1 MGLSNFS
8 LPSLDQLQSVSQVP
22 FSQIPASDPASPFF
36 VPPAGM
42 MQNDA
47 GQVVP
52 VGASTPSTPSSSD
65 MSLSDFNPLTTIYT
79 GLIKPVTDSFSNTG
93 KQILGIDLEDVIFI
107 VLGLLLIAAGLF
119 AFKGT
124 QTIIQKGANIASKVG
139 KASAEVAA

>member
-1 MGLSNFS
+1 
-8 LPSLDQLQSVSQVP
+8 
-22 FSQIPASDPASPFF
+22 
-36 VPPAGM
+36 M

-52 VGASTPSTPSSSD
+52 IGASSTSSTPVTPTSSTPSLGAVAKAALTAV
-65 MSLSDFNPLTTIYT
+65 NPFSGAF
-79 GLIKPVTDSFSNTG
+79 GLP
-93 KQILGIDLEDVIFI
+93 DLEDTIFV

-124 QTIIQKGANIASKVG
+124 QTIIQRGASVASKVG